1 MEALADLM
9 GYGDESLAH
18 RYHLDSVDLI
28 QVDLYNAPIQ
38 LDLSQIQGSVAQVL
52 AEIWSLSDP
61 RRPKVYLSKR

>member
-38 LDLSQIQGSVAQVL
+38 LDLSQIQGSLEKVM
-52 AEIWSLSDP
+52 AEIWS
-61 RRPKVYLSKR
+61 

>member
-1 MEALADLM
+1 MEALADLI

-38 LDLSQIQGSVAQVL
+38 LDLAQIQGSLAQVL
-52 AEIWSLSDP
+52 AEIWS
-61 RRPKVYLSKR
+61 

>member
-9 GYGDESLAH
+9 GYGVESLAH

-38 LDLSQIQGSVAQVL
+38 LDLSHIQGSLAQVL
-52 AEIWSLSDP
+52 AEVWS
-61 RRPKVYLSKR
+61 